1 MLASLTFPS
10 LLGCAKGAGIPCS
23 LSLVTCHF
31 ASGPWPL
38 PLATSTLSPFADFT
52 LHSPLWL
59 LLLAVLPLVWWLR
72 AHRGSDVLVVPFAGA
87 WQRSGHV
94 VLSRWPMALAWTALV
109 LLVVAL
115 ARPQFVQQR
124 QEERKEGY
132 DLVLAIDISG
142 SMQSEDYERA
152 GTRLNRLDAV
162 RPVVDAFIQRRPN
175 DRIGLI
181 VFAGRAY
188 TLSPLTLDHEWLR
201 RQTERLKIGLIE
213 DGTAIGDGLGVA
225 LTRLEQAKREHGG
238 KRLGAFVVLLTDGVN
253 NKGALTPA
261 QSAAIAKGR
270 GIPIYTI
277 GAGRTGLV
285 PVPVFDQNGR
295 KLGYD
300 RQWTETDERTLQTI
314 ARDTGGE
321 FFRATD
327 STTIENAFA
336 SIDRVQKIEFQAK
349 SYLLTDELFAWFA
362 IPAALLLAAA
372 ALVVRWPY
380 RTGSD
385 KYQVGSAK

>member
-1 MLASLTFPS
+1 MS
-10 LLGCAKGAGIPCS
+10 
-23 LSLVTCHF
+23 
-31 ASGPWPL
+31 
-38 PLATSTLSPFADFT
+38 DFT
-52 LHSPLWL
+52 LHSPHWLW
-59 LLLAVLPLVWWLR
+59 LLAVLPLVWWLR

-87 WQRSGHV
+87 WQHGGHV
-94 VLSRWPMALAWTALV
+94 VLSRWPMAMAATALV

-132 DLVLAIDISG
+132 DLVLAIDVSG
-142 SMQSEDYERA
+142 SMQAEDYER
-152 GTRLNRLDAV
+152 GSTRLNRLDAI

-188 TLSPLTLDHEWLR
+188 TLSPLTFDHEWLR
-201 RQTERLKIGLIE
+201 RQTDRLRIGLIE

-225 LTRLEQAKREHGG
+225 LTRLEQAKREQAG
-238 KRLGAFVVLLTDGVN
+238 KRLGAFIVLLTDGVN
-253 NKGALTPA
+253 NKGALTPPQA
-261 QSAAIAKGR
+261 AAIAKSR
-270 GIPIYTI
+270 GIPVYTI
-277 GAGRTGLV
+277 GAGRTGYV

-321 FFRATD
+321 FFRAMD
-327 STTIENAFA
+327 SATIENAFA
-336 SIDRVQKIEFQAK
+336 AIDRAQKIEFQAK
-349 SYLLTDELFAWFA
+349 SYLLTEELFAWFA

-372 ALVVRWPY
+372 ALIVRWPFA
-380 RTGSD
+380 RRATAFPLSP
-385 KYQVGSAK
+385 AHTTTEAAR